1 MYKVY
6 GTVTS
11 RASRVLW
18 LLEEIGAPYELIK
31 TAPRTP
37 EIIAMNGSGKIPV
50 MTDGDAILTDSTA
63 MMTYL
68 ADKHGELTYPA
79 GTIERAHQDALMHA
93 VLEEFDAVLWTAMRF
108 SRVLDEDLRTDA
120 MDPGL
125 RWEFNRN
132 LNRFAE
138 RIKGPFLQGDKM
150 TIADILFVHCLNW
163 AVGVGYPVENEAV
176 KAYAKSMRARDA
188 FKAMRALDA

>member
-18 LLEEIGAPYELIK
+18 ALEEIGAPYELIK

-68 ADKHGELTYPA
+68 ADKHGKLTYPA

>member
-1 MYKVY
+1 MYKIY

-18 LLEEIGAPYELIK
+18 LLEEMGEPYELIK

-50 MTDGDAILTDSTA
+50 MKDGDAVLTDSTA

-68 ADKHGELTYPA
+68 ADKHGKLTFPA
-79 GTIERAHQDALMHA
+79 GTVERAHQDALLHA
-93 VLEEFDAVLWTAMRF
+93 ILEEFDAVLWTAMRF
-108 SRVLDEDLRTDA
+108 SRILDEEYQTDA
-120 MDPGL
+120 MLPGL
-125 RWEFNRN
+125 KWEFDRN

-138 RIKGPFLQGDKM
+138 RIKGPFLQGDQM
-150 TIADILFVHCLNW
+150 TIADIIFVHCLNW
-163 AVGVGYPVENEAV
+163 AIGVGFPVENEAV
-176 KAYAKSMRARDA
+176 KAYGKALRARDA
-188 FKAMRALDA
+188 FKAMRALDG